1 MPQGFKIGELT
12 KLTGC
17 PVETIRYYEK
27 QGLLAEPR
35 RTAGGYRAYTRA
47 DVERLNFI
55 RNCRALDM
63 SLDEIRSLLNLRDQ
77 PQAGCDEVNVVL
89 DEHIEHVAQRLRELT
104 ELHAALK
111 ELRSQCSGSCKSAQ
125 CGVLKGLV
133 AVESKPLNNIRHG
146 GLKRTHS

>member
-1 MPQGFKIGELT
+1 LSLKIGELT

-27 QGLLAEPR
+27 QGLLSEPG
-35 RTAGGYRAYTRA
+35 RTAGGYRAYTNT

-63 SLDEIRSLLNLRDQ
+63 SLDEIRSLLELRDK
-77 PQAGCDEVNVVL
+77 PLASCDEVNVVL

-104 ELHAALK
+104 ELHEALRN
-111 ELRSQCSGSCKSAQ
+111 LRGQCSGQCQSAH

-133 AVESKPLNNIRHG
+133 AAESRPPNKAKHG
-146 GLKRTHS
+146 GFKRTHHE

>member
-1 MPQGFKIGELT
+1 MPLKIGELT

-27 QGLLAEPR
+27 QGLLSEPG
-35 RTAGGYRAYTRA
+35 RTAGGYRAYTNA

-63 SLDEIRSLLNLRDQ
+63 SLEEIRSLLSLRDK
-77 PQAGCDEVNVVL
+77 PSASCDEVNVVL

-104 ELHAALK
+104 ELHVALK
-111 ELRSQCSGSCKSAQ
+111 NLRGQCNGQCQNAH

-133 AVESKPLNNIRHG
+133 AVESRPATKSKHG
-146 GLKRTHS
+146 GFKRTHHE